1 MDRTLDGAVMR
12 ATIVLLAGGLSLVAA
27 GTAGIDGSIAL
38 VFALGMVSVGGRL
51 VASVVADTESEFD
64 VRRVVTDLWIGPALA
79 VVVVVVYFGASPGEV
94 QALGGIIGLL
104 GMLNYFLRPFYHLV
118 YGLGQRLAA
127 L

>member
-12 ATIVLLAGGLSLVAA
+12 ATVVLLAGGLLLVAA

-38 VFALGMVSVGGRL
+38 VFALGTVSVGVRL
-51 VASVVADTESEFD
+51 VASLVADTESEFD
-64 VRRVVTDLWIGPALA
+64 VRRVVADLWIGPALA
-79 VVVVVVYFGASPGEV
+79 AAVVVIWLGASSGEV

-118 YGLGQRLAA
+118 YGLGQRVATL
-127 L
+127 